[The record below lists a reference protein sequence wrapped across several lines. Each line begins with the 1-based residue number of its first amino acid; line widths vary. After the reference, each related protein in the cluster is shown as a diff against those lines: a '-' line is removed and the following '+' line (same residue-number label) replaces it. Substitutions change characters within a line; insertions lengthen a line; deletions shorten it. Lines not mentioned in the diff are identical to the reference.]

1 MASTNFKFIIWVL
14 LWAHALGQ
22 KFSLDLFEQEST
34 TELWHE
40 KEVPLHFFQNKLF
53 HISLPW
59 WKMNHLTERKGGWIY
74 HQSRAQFQR
83 LTCFQGKKYLLDGH
97 PDPSHISQLYLVKKQ
112 FLTSRSE
119 YCMVLSFETN
129 QHQIWFYS
137 TKSEVRHCMHIY
149 KNFVECTVQSEFWMY
164 IMQQ

>member
-14 LWAHALGQ
+14 LWAYALGQ
-22 KFSLDLFEQEST
+22 KFSLDLFGQEST

-59 WKMNHLTERKGGWIY
+59 WKINHLTERKGGWIC
-74 HQSRAQFQR
+74 HQSRVQFQR

-112 FLTSRSE
+112 FLTSRSG

-129 QHQIWFYS
+129 QH
-137 TKSEVRHCMHIY
+137 
-149 KNFVECTVQSEFWMY
+149 
-164 IMQQ
+164 